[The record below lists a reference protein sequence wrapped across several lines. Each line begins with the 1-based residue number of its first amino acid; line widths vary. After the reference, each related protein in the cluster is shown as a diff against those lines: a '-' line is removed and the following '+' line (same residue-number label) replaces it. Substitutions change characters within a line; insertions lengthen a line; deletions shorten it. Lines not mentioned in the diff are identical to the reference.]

1 MEVAELQTMLLPGDE
16 IGCYRI
22 ESFLGKGG
30 FGVTYLALDTMLNM
44 QVAVKEYMPE
54 QLATRASGGSVRPKS
69 SNDAELF
76 SWGLSRFIKEAQTLA
91 RFNHPNI
98 VRVMAVFE
106 QNGTAYMVMEYERG
120 KDLKLQLRH
129 QEFRTQQNL
138 TRIVGPII
146 DGLDEVHRL
155 GYIHRDIKPANIL
168 IRNNGT
174 PVLLDFGSARL
185 AIGSQ
190 TQNLT
195 ALVSVGYAPLEQYNS
210 SNDNQQGPWT
220 DIYALGAVLYYAITG
235 NAPVD
240 STLRGSAVLN
250 DKPDPLQPLEQLAPA
265 GFNKS
270 FCQAIDWALNFK
282 VADRPS
288 NLGEWRARLLADDA
302 TVLMPSVASRK
313 IQTQSGE
320 PITPEI
326 VNTSQPRY
334 FTNQV
339 PGTNS
344 PASGQTRTSER
355 RAPQREAANAQ
366 KRPTLTDDE
375 DWDTS
380 SIGSKVYANQ
390 QSQVKSKESSNK
402 ALIYSFCL
410 LLAIGAGAVALYLN
424 GLLPVPFLEPSRGSV
439 QTELNDQALVQQQQL
454 AEQEAQAQLER
465 ERVLEQQRQLKL
477 EQERQL
483 KLEQEQA
490 AAEEQRNA
498 ELERQRAAAELEQQR
513 QQALEQEQKRQA
525 EAEAEARRK
534 AEEAER
540 QATIEKRRLE
550 QEAERAKLEEQARQE
565 NLERQRQEALDAQRA
580 AEAELAEQ
588 RRAAELKKQAEERAL
603 AEQAAQAAA
612 QKAALEAEQKAAQE
626 AAREAALKPKIDSS
640 IPITDRDIAA
650 VWDQFK
656 SLTTAIEEK
665 DGQALRRLT
674 DESTR
679 KYNYFDYVFKTFEQ
693 IDVSISNIQA
703 SRLDQ
708 TVRGTLNI
716 SRMKRSNGDMA
727 FPPAEF
733 KSIPISAVR
742 YDEWSKIKW

>member
-1 MEVAELQTMLLPGDE
+1 MEVAELQTMLLTGDE

-44 QVAVKEYMPE
+44 QVAIKEYMPE
-54 QLATRASGGSVRPKS
+54 QIAARSSEGSVRPKTTG
-69 SNDAELF
+69 DAEIF

-129 QEFRTQQNL
+129 EEYRTQENL
-138 TRIVGPII
+138 THIVGPII

-288 NLGEWRARLLADDA
+288 NLGEWRASLLADDP
-302 TVLMPSVASRK
+302 TVLMPSMASRK
-313 IQTQSGE
+313 IYTQADES
-320 PITPEI
+320 ITPEI

-334 FTNQV
+334 FTKK
-339 PGTNS
+339 PPSNS
-344 PASGQTRTSER
+344 PESVQTRTAER
-355 RAPQREAANAQ
+355 RAPQRDAANGH
-366 KRPTLTDDE
+366 KRPATAETDVE

-390 QSQVKSKESSNK
+390 RSEVQSKKNSNR
-402 ALIYSFCL
+402 ALIYSCCL
-410 LLAIGAGAVALYLN
+410 LLAIGAGAVALFLN
-424 GLLPVPFLEPSRGSV
+424 GLLPVPFLEPGQDTVRTEQNNQADV
-439 QTELNDQALVQQQQL
+439 QEQQL
-454 AEQEAQAQLER
+454 AEQEAQARQEENR
-465 ERVLEQQRQLKL
+465 ILEQQRQL

-483 KLEQEQA
+483 KLEREQA
-490 AAEEQRNA
+490 AAEEQRSA
-498 ELERQRAAAELEQQR
+498 ELERQRVAAELERQK
-513 QQALEQEQKRQA
+513 QQALEQEQERQA
-525 EAEAEARRK
+525 EALRK
-534 AEEAER
+534 AEEAQR
-540 QATIEKRRLE
+540 QASIEKRRLE
-550 QEAERAKLEEQARQE
+550 QEAEQAALEEQAR
-565 NLERQRQEALDAQRA
+565 LEKIEQKRQEALEAQRV
-580 AEAELAEQ
+580 AE
-588 RRAAELKKQAEERAL
+588 RKRAEERRV
-603 AEQAAQAAA
+603 AELNRQQAAER
-612 QKAALEAEQKAAQE
+612 ALEEQAAQE
-626 AAREAALKPKIDSS
+626 AALEPKIDSS
-640 IPITDRDIAA
+640 KPITDRDIAA

-656 SLTTAIEEK
+656 SLTTAIEER

-674 DESTR
+674 DDSAR

-703 SRLDQ
+703 SRFDQ

-716 SRMKRSNGDMA
+716 SRMKRGNGDMA

-733 KSIPISAVR
+733 QSIPISAVR
-742 YDEWSKIKW
+742 YGEWSRIKW